1 MKAYYFSA
9 GVFVEVGGL
18 YLQQM
23 WHTSWKPRSSG
34 NIWYGTQTT
43 GTETLYEDLKP
54 PIELYPPLPSLS
66 HTYYSHPPIS
76 YQPERGEGER
86 EREGERE
93 TEKERETTRPLGMAV
108 ASGRCVNRA
117 KQELASKWL
126 RASLLSEDRQNASS
140 GGCMRS
146 FSLASHWGSLL
157 PLMVASCAPMFNHF
171 PLNELS
177 HLPPHRQ

>member
-126 RASLLSEDRQNASS
+126 K
-140 GGCMRS
+140 G
-146 FSLASHWGSLL
+146 LALIRGQTECIKRWLHALLL
-157 PLMVASCAPMFNHF
+157 PCIALREPAASDGGQLCSNV
-171 PLNELS
+171 
-177 HLPPHRQ
+177 